1 MKTNNQSVNNA
12 FIIVFTMCILYVFSY
27 FAVYIND
34 VLSESKTKP
43 ISYPEEIEIAKP
55 GDTLIV
61 TSVRDSIYIGFKH

>member
-1 MKTNNQSVNNA
+1 MKTNNQLVNNA

-61 TSVRDSIYIGFKH
+61 TSVSDSIYIGFKH